1 MGPQVKTGTHSVRR
15 GTPSVPVAA
24 LARGEPCHPSSSPL
38 HPSIP
43 PSVQPLAASP
53 SRCSTVLNHPG
64 MRSLPPSPPS
74 LLSSLSFSLRPV
86 TNSSLP
92 PLHFPPT
99 FPPTP
104 PAFDSPPPISLP
116 FLSISNQSS
125 IYDTSGKIIK
135 LSYICDEPSENK
147 GYCFNCQPMTSNYAY
162 QCISLIFGE
171 NEVNRV

>member
-24 LARGEPCHPSSSPL
+24 LARGEPCHPSSFPL
-38 HPSIP
+38 HLSIP
-43 PSVQPLAASP
+43 PSVRPLAVPP
-53 SRCSTVLNHPG
+53 SRWSTVLNHPG
-64 MRSLPPSPPS
+64 MRSLSPHPSPFSFLPSRSPSVPS
-74 LLSSLSFSLRPV
+74 LIHPSL
-86 TNSSLP
+86 

-99 FPPTP
+99 LPP
-104 PAFDSPPPISLP
+104 FDSPPPISLP

>member
-15 GTPSVPVAA
+15 GTPSVPVGA
-24 LARGEPCHPSSSPL
+24 LAGGEPCHPSSFPL

-43 PSVQPLAASP
+43 PSVHPLAVPP
-53 SRCSTVLNHPG
+53 SRWSAVLNHPG
-64 MRSLPPSPPS
+64 MRSHSSPPPF
-74 LLSSLSFSLRPV
+74 LLSSLSLSLRPV
-86 TNSSLP
+86 TNSTLAP
-92 PLHFPPT
+92 PSFPSHSASFRLAST
-99 FPPTP
+99 HL
-104 PAFDSPPPISLP
+104 SLP

-171 NEVNRV
+171 NEVN